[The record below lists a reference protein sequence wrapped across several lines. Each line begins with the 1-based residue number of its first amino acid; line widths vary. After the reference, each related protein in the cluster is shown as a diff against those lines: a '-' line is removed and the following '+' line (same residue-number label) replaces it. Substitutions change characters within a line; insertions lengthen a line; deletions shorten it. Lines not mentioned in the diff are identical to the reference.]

1 MLRLQAFHAAA
12 LSLVVLHLAH
22 THANAGQADVI
33 EPVSMEIARR
43 LAVPGEAGPMVADHE
58 LRAFELVRRFYDER
72 TFAPAWTD
80 PNGPRP
86 YVMQLV
92 ETVRASGREGLDPA
106 DYHATTLTQL
116 LSDLG
121 KGASPG
127 GEATAAERAAIELLA
142 TDAYFTYAAHAL
154 VGRHDD
160 GLHQNELAAEGLED
174 PVAYLES
181 AVRSHGVFASL
192 AKLLPR
198 TQAYR
203 QLAQALAVYRR
214 VDSEQSW
221 LEVPP
226 GRSMQLG
233 NRDVRVPILR
243 ARLAAEPGAARA
255 DEESN
260 FPQWFDGQLDL
271 AVRDFQRRHGLEA
284 DGVVGPGTLAALNT
298 SAARRAQQIALNM
311 ERWRRLARD
320 LGERHIFVNIAGAE
334 LDLVSDGVA
343 DIHMRV
349 VVGSVRWQTPILSSE
364 ITHFVVNPFWNV
376 PHSIAVR
383 TILPNIQTDEEY
395 LSSKGFR
402 VYELEIPS
410 DELDM
415 ETIAWEELGPGHF
428 PYRLRQDPGPE
439 NALGRM
445 KFVFPNRF
453 DVYLHDTPVQGA
465 FVDSVRTRSHGCVRV
480 EKPLDLAQWLI
491 SGAEGWSRTRLLQAI
506 ASSDRSTVHLDAS
519 VPVHLAYLTAWIDDT
534 GAVHFR
540 RDFYGRDRR
549 LARTLSAI

>member
-1 MLRLQAFHAAA
+1 M
-12 LSLVVLHLAH
+12 V
-22 THANAGQADVI
+22 

-43 LAVPGEAGPMVADHE
+43 LAVPGEAGPIIAAHE

-72 TFAPAWTD
+72 TFAPVWTD

-106 DYHATTLTQL
+106 DYHATTLTRL

-121 KGASPG
+121 QGSSRGPRAG
-127 GEATAAERAAIELLA
+127 AAERATIELLA
-142 TDAYFTYAAHAL
+142 TDAYFTYAIHAL

-160 GLHQNELAAEGLED
+160 GLRENELAANGLED

-192 AKLLPR
+192 AKLLPG
-198 TQAYR
+198 TQSYR

-243 ARLAAEPGAARA
+243 ARLAAEPSAARVV
-255 DEESN
+255 EHSN

-271 AVRDFQRRHGLEA
+271 VVRDFQRRHGLKP

-311 ERWRRLARD
+311 ERWRRLPRD
-320 LGERHIFVNIAGAE
+320 LGERHIFVNIPGAE
-334 LDLVSDGVA
+334 LDLVSDGIA

-376 PHSIAVR
+376 PRSIAVR
-383 TILPNIQTDEEY
+383 TLLPNIQTDDEY

-402 VYELEIPS
+402 VYESQIPS
-410 DELDM
+410 DELDI
-415 ETIAWEELGPGHF
+415 ETITWEDLGPGNF
-428 PYRLRQDPGPE
+428 PYRLRQDPGPK

-453 DVYLHDTPVQGA
+453 DVYLHDTPVRGA

-480 EKPLDLAQWLI
+480 EKPLELAQWLI
-491 SGAEGWSRTRLLQAI
+491 GGVEGWSRTRLLQAI
-506 ASSDRSTVHLDAS
+506 AGSGRSTVRLDS
-519 VPVHLAYLTAWIDDT
+519 NVPVHLAYLTAWIDDT

-549 LARTLSAI
+549 LARTLSGI